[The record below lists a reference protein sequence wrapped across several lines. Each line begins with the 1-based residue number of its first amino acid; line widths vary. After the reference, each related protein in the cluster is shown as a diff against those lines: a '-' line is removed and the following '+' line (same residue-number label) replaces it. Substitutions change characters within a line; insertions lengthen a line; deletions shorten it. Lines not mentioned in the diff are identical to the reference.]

1 MTNATAL
8 RVSSPTWLNSLI
20 VLVVLAPLSLLTT
33 SCADRPQV
41 FYTGEA
47 YLRLEEGQVFVAPRK
62 MTLATEAVIQDKDR
76 QLLELIGALR
86 KLQAELDL
94 RGSP

>member
-1 MTNATAL
+1 
-8 RVSSPTWLNSLI
+8 
-20 VLVVLAPLSLLTT
+20 
-33 SCADRPQV
+33 
-41 FYTGEA
+41 
-47 YLRLEEGQVFVAPRK
+47 
-62 MTLATEAVIQDKDR
+62 MTLATEAVVQDKDR